1 MLTEGLMTN
10 TETVSNSVT
19 TISTTSTSSKDRTLS
34 TRTNQESSPV
44 SGIQTTGLHS
54 TADTLTNKAQFTVK
68 MVSPN
73 PNWPRATQTSGAVTT
88 DDTGARLGGKSAP
101 IYLFGKV
108 VISCNS

>member
-73 PNWPRATQTSGAVTT
+73 PIGREPHKLVVLSPRTT
-88 DDTGARLGGKSAP
+88 LVLVWAANPHQYTYLVRL
-101 IYLFGKV
+101 
-108 VISCNS
+108 

>member
-19 TISTTSTSSKDRTLS
+19 TSSPTSTSSKDRTLS
-34 TRTNQESSPV
+34 TSTNQESSPV
-44 SGIQTTGLHS
+44 SGIQTTWLNS
-54 TADTLTNKAQFTVK
+54 TAGTLTNKAQFTVK
-68 MVSPN
+68 TVSPN
-73 PNWPRATQTSGAVTT
+73 PNWPRTTQTRGAVTT

-108 VISCNS
+108 VTSCNS